1 MNTGNGTGPKATVT
15 ARSMH
20 YVNTKFHK
28 PKSYRRR
35 NMKKVFMIVL
45 AVLIS
50 AAFVTSGFAQAPAA
64 KPATDNPA
72 AAAPAPAPEKAVP
85 APAPEKKAEK
95 KGTTKAK
102 VHQYTGEV
110 VSMDA
115 AAKTAVVKGEKG
127 DMTFDIA
134 TAKMKGEAKAGD
146 KVVVKYTEKDGKMVA
161 SSVAMAPGKNAP
173 AKPAAE
179 KPAAKPAAEKAPA
192 PAPAPAK

>member
-1 MNTGNGTGPKATVT
+1 
-15 ARSMH
+15 
-20 YVNTKFHK
+20 
-28 PKSYRRR
+28 
-35 NMKKVFMIVL
+35 MKKVFMVAL

-64 KPATDNPA
+64 KPATDKPA

-85 APAPEKKAEK
+85 APAPEKK
-95 KGTTKAK
+95 GTTKAK

-110 VSMDA
+110 TAMDM
-115 AAKTAVVKGEKG
+115 AAKTLAVKGKKG
-127 DMTFDIA
+127 DMTFDV
-134 TAKMKGEAKAGD
+134 TDAKMKSEPKAGD
-146 KVVVKYTEKDGKMVA
+146 KVMVKYTEKDGKMVA